1 MKVGLCLP
9 GQLSN
14 LTKSKKKKLLWHL
27 FMDGKQSGKKKTP
40 DKVLMLLQNKL
51 QPEDYVTLPSLQNSY
66 LYE

>member
-14 LTKSKKKKLLWHL
+14 FTNSKKKLLWQL

-40 DKVLMLLQNKL
+40 DKVLMLLKNKL
-51 QPEDYVTLPSLQNSY
+51 QPKDYVRLPSLQNIY
-66 LYE
+66 LHE

>member
-14 LTKSKKKKLLWHL
+14 LTKSKKKLLWQL

>member
-1 MKVGLCLP
+1 
-9 GQLSN
+9 
-14 LTKSKKKKLLWHL
+14 
-27 FMDGKQSGKKKTP
+27 MDGKQSGKKKTP